1 MEDFDFEQFMDD
13 SNDNFNGSLNEWRD
27 RLMVNAIESNFENI
41 KEKGL
46 DPVYLKM
53 MDSKELKNLYDTLNV
68 MIDHYVELEMY
79 ENCKLIQEHVE
90 VIEQIGEWASI

>member
-13 SNDNFNGSLNEWRD
+13 SNDKFNGNLNDWRD
-27 RLMVNAIESNFENI
+27 RLMVNAIESNFEEI
-41 KEKGL
+41 QEKGL

-68 MIDHYVELEMY
+68 MIEHYVELEMY
-79 ENCKLIQEHVE
+79 ENCKLLQDHVE
-90 VIEQIGEWASI
+90 VIEQIGEWA

>member
-90 VIEQIGEWASI
+90 VIEQIGEWA

>member
-13 SNDNFNGSLNEWRD
+13 SDDNFNGSLNEWRD

-53 MDSKELKNLYDTLNV
+53 MDIEELKNLYDTLNV
-68 MIDHYVELEMY
+68 MIEHYVELEMY
-79 ENCKLIQEHVE
+79 ENCKLIQDHVN
-90 VIEQIGEWASI
+90 VIERIGEFA